1 MPSFLDT
8 RLDKPQALS
17 FYANQVKKLRARHE
31 GVTIEIA
38 QIQVGT
44 EKSFIASINSSATWE
59 AAERV
64 LLKSWGVTVVEP
76 SFGGEMTLRDD
87 GGALHAEENMAAYIS
102 SVGGR
107 GLRWS
112 RAVVAPASTPRAAP
126 APTSATVV
134 GRSWSGLAGQ
144 SSHHSERSMQRSGTH
159 APCASQRRQQFGTQ
173 HPRAL
178 FLRTSLRTALCVP
191 VCRPPAE

>member
-17 FYANQVKKLRARHE
+17 FYANQVKKLRARPE

-44 EKSFIASINSSATWE
+44 EKSFIAGINSSATWE
-59 AAERV
+59 AAERA

-76 SFGGEMTLRDD
+76 SFRGEMTLKDD

-102 SVGGR
+102 SIGGR

-112 RAVVAPASTPRAAP
+112 RAVVGACFDAKSGSRSYVCHRCRTIVER
-126 APTSATVV
+126 V
-134 GRSWSGLAGQ
+134 GGAI
-144 SSHHSERSMQRSGTH
+144 E
-159 APCASQRRQQFGTQ
+159 
-173 HPRAL
+173 
-178 FLRTSLRTALCVP
+178 
-191 VCRPPAE
+191 PPF